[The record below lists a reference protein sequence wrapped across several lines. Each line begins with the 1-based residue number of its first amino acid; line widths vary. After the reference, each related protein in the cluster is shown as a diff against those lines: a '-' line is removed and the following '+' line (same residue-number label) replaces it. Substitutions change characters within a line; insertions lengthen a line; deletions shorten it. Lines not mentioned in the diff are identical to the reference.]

1 MAYLLVGVLTPL
13 MRRIAIATD
22 VIDRPNSSHKSH
34 KQPVPYLGGIAI
46 IIGVIAI
53 SYSTSLV
60 SNFTINTFWLATS
73 VLAPALLLGLI
84 GLWDDLRNLP
94 PLPRFIAQSIAGVF
108 TAGILIATDN
118 VGNPTGSVIFDSIIT
133 IIWVVGICN
142 SINFFDNLDGGA
154 AGTVAISSI
163 ALAFLAL
170 NGDQYLIAALST
182 VTAGATLGFLVWNK
196 NPAKIY
202 MGDAG
207 ALFLGVLLATLTIRL
222 HPNTD
227 TQIGSYFTPIFLLA
241 IPILDT
247 TVAVLSRLRRH
258 LSPFQGGQDH
268 LSHRLVRTGFSRRQ
282 AAITLWGLSG
292 LFAAAAILLSK
303 PNAVSEDYLV
313 GGVLLLW
320 VVLFI
325 SFVPKT
331 YSLSTKTSGPEV
343 VFFTI
348 PKHPNLLAMLAPL
361 SLKKAHK
368 GKSEAFIQS
377 FLGTGGFLAIV
388 ADFIKLVC

>member
-1 MAYLLVGVLTPL
+1 MGITNKEYFLLFVMAYLLVGALTPL

-34 KQPVPYLGGIAI
+34 KQPVPYLGGVAI

-60 SNFTINTFWLATS
+60 SNFTTNTFWLATS
-73 VLAPALLLGLI
+73 VLGPALLLGLI
-84 GLWDDLRNLP
+84 GLWDDLKNLK
-94 PLPRFIAQSIAGVF
+94 PLPRFMAQSVAGVF

-118 VGNPTGSVIFDSIIT
+118 VGNPTGSAVFDSIIT
-133 IIWVVGICN
+133 VIWVVGICN

-196 NPAKIY
+196 SPAKIY

-222 HPNTD
+222 RPDAD
-227 TQIGSYFTPIFLLA
+227 TQIGSYLTPIFLLA

-247 TVAVLSRLRRH
+247 SVAVISRISRH
-258 LSPFQGGQDH
+258 VSPFQGGQDH
-268 LSHRLVRTGFSRRQ
+268 LSHRLVRAGLSRKQ
-282 AAITLWGLSG
+282 AATTLWSLSA
-292 LFAAAAILLSK
+292 LYSAVAVFISR
-303 PNAVSEDYLV
+303 PNASIETYLV
-313 GGVLLLW
+313 ISAGLLW
-320 VVLFI
+320 VVLF
-325 SFVPKT
+325 
-331 YSLSTKTSGPEV
+331 
-343 VFFTI
+343 VFFFRT
-348 PKHPNLLAMLAPL
+348 KDA
-361 SLKKAHK
+361 
-368 GKSEAFIQS
+368 
-377 FLGTGGFLAIV
+377 
-388 ADFIKLVC
+388 